1 MLEADAE
8 SHHEE
13 DEHIA
18 MQVEEGK
25 ERFFA
30 LGEGEDAGG
39 VSLDEVVEHQR
50 KTNGHGHS
58 DEAKPPHPFGMRGM
72 GLQEGLYAGDE
83 NLDAGSQPTKHL
95 HE

>member
-1 MLEADAE
+1 MLKADAE

-25 ERFFA
+25 ELFFA
-30 LGEGEDAGG
+30 LGEREYAGCIA
-39 VSLDEVVEHQR
+39 LDEVVEHQR
-50 KTNGHGHS
+50 KTNGYGHC

-72 GLQEGLYAGDE
+72 GLKEGLYAGDE